1 MYVYGD
7 TVQPKDR
14 NKLFKGTRPLLPG
27 QRRSLSGKT
36 SKPDWPRS
44 AGSLAVSSS
53 ASSWRRALDSGSVSG
68 KEKAEA
74 GGSSL
79 SKNGNGA
86 TISLNMSYRGC
97 CQCER
102 VDSESFAHTVP

>member
-1 MYVYGD
+1 MD
-7 TVQPKDR
+7 WI
-14 NKLFKGTRPLLPG
+14 KLFKETRPLFVLN

-68 KEKAEA
+68 KERAEA

-86 TISLNMSYRGC
+86 TISLNMSCRRC
-97 CQCER
+97 CQCEHDAGER
-102 VDSESFAHTVP
+102 LRAPCHN